1 VDLWVL
7 HFVLVF
13 ATGEAVL
20 FENTE
25 KFPTEETCKIQGKLK
40 GDVLLAEIM
49 RRVPIPVTGKFH
61 CVLAGADT

>member
-1 VDLWVL
+1 MDLWVL
-7 HFVLVF
+7 HFIVVF

-25 KFPTEETCKIQGKLK
+25 KFPTEETCKIHGKLK

-49 RRVPIPVTGKFH
+49 RRVSIPVTGKFH

>member
-49 RRVPIPVTGKFH
+49 R
-61 CVLAGADT
+61 